1 MNPIIIEIIGIL
13 STVLIL
19 IGMCFKTTTIKGSIF
34 MRMFNVIGSVTF
46 MTYGILLP
54 AYSTAILNGILIL
67 VNSYHLIL
75 LLKQKNKKD

>member
-1 MNPIIIEIIGIL
+1 MNSIMIEVIGIL

-34 MRMFNVIGSVTF
+34 MRAFNIIGSTTF
-46 MTYGILLP
+46 LIYGILLP